1 MKKTDFREF
10 VKTFTVLTLEYS
22 KEKSFAL
29 ITHNKNINMPN
40 ITIKKVFET
49 ETTMTLQVEVQK
61 NTIPLLYQEEV
72 SPVEFYK
79 RQLDIILK
87 NTPNI
92 TVTKLY
98 LLAYIKVYGQ
108 EYKKYVL
115 EDRICTTLDSI
126 NNYES
131 ELRRMKLLQFYWP
144 DAQINP

>member
-1 MKKTDFREF
+1 
-10 VKTFTVLTLEYS
+10 
-22 KEKSFAL
+22 
-29 ITHNKNINMPN
+29 
-40 ITIKKVFET
+40 
-49 ETTMTLQVEVQK
+49 MTLQVEVPK
-61 NTIPLLYQEEV
+61 NTIPLLFKEEV

-92 TVTKLY
+92 TITKLY

-108 EYKKYVL
+108 GYKDFVL
-115 EDRICTTLDSI
+115 KDRICTTLDSI

-144 DAQINP
+144 DAQINPEIELREESILIFNGIFLDPSKDTVEHKNYGK

>member
-1 MKKTDFREF
+1 
-10 VKTFTVLTLEYS
+10 
-22 KEKSFAL
+22 
-29 ITHNKNINMPN
+29 MPN
-40 ITIKKVFET
+40 ITIKKVSET

-108 EYKKYVL
+108 DYKKYVL

-144 DAQINP
+144 DAQINPEIQLKEDSILIFNGIFLDSTKNTVEHKNYGK